1 MSTDVN
7 PLHAI
12 RVSGAIIIVAVL
24 NYPFLSR
31 KQAR

>member
-7 PLHAI
+7 PLHPI
-12 RVSGAIIIVAVL
+12 RVTGAIIIVAVL